1 MLMAVKF
8 TAVLAAQWKLAYNIH
23 PDDGHD
29 FGYNQEAWEDET
41 NVGSVNSAFQA
52 DYKRDDV
59 TRETANFIAIVRHQ
73 NGVCDAARVWE
84 FEIRG
89 KSLSYYLSPSESSW
103 NRATSDEYIYDYN
116 DYTSKFKDCIFS
128 VDGGLVFNWL
138 YKDNGVRIGVSGN
151 YRGSGVLP
159 EDPDDDTFVGL
170 GNSFDIDDARGY
182 SHWRHDVG
190 VYKTYN
196 YKSSQ
201 GKDHGSRM
209 VDGEMVGQYAIFI
222 SDAATRFPCTVEYK
236 ELQVEMIEIAPTLAP
251 TLPPTLAPTLPPT
264 LAPTVPPTL
273 SPTLLPTL
281 SPTLSPTLL
290 PTLAPTLSPT
300 VAPTSPTMAPSPFPY
315 RQFAFI
321 DLNLDGFLDFA
332 ETAFDIADINKDGS
346 LSFQEFN
353 ATLQVVHVKGE

>member
-1 MLMAVKF
+1 MLMAVKT

-23 PDDGHD
+23 ADDGHD

-41 NVGSVNSAFQA
+41 NVGSVDRAFQA
-52 DYKRDDV
+52 DYKSDDV

-73 NGVCDAARVWE
+73 NGLCDAARVWE
-84 FEIRG
+84 FESRG

-103 NRATSDEYIYDYN
+103 NRATSDNYTYEYIEYIP
-116 DYTSKFKDCIFS
+116 SMKKDCIFT

-151 YRGSGVLP
+151 YRGTGLLP
-159 EDPDDDTFVGL
+159 ENPDDDTFVGL
-170 GNSFDIDDARGY
+170 GNSFDIDDYSGY
-182 SHWRHDVG
+182 SRWRHDVG

-196 YKSSQ
+196 VKSSQ
-201 GKDHGSRM
+201 GKDHGSSM
-209 VDGEMVGQYAIFI
+209 VDGVMVGQYAIFI
-222 SDAATRFPCTVEYK
+222 SDAATRFPCTVEHK
-236 ELQVEMIEIAPTLAP
+236 QLQVEMIEIAPTL
-251 TLPPTLAPTLPPT
+251 TPTLPPT

-273 SPTLLPTL
+273 SPTLL
-281 SPTLSPTLL
+281 PTLSPTLL

-332 ETAFDIADINKDGS
+332 ETAFDMADINKDGS
-346 LSFQEFN
+346 LSFQEFS
-353 ATLQVVHVKGE
+353 ATLKVVHVKSE